1 MRQDG
6 QDPKAEDIRD
16 FERRVES
23 QRGVSQILRVPHLT
37 DQDFWE

>member
-16 FERRVES
+16 FERRAES
-23 QRGVSQILRVPHLT
+23 RLSAAFCKYCESRT
-37 DQDFWE
+37 